1 MVTELGKQV
10 NPGQKSHFSLTSFRF
25 SRPAQNFVAYT
36 KAKETFVTESETEI
50 KSKVEKEATTIRK
63 TKT

>member
-1 MVTELGKQV
+1 M

-25 SRPAQNFVAYT
+25 FRPAQNFVAHT
-36 KAKETFVTESETEI
+36 KAKETFVTESQTEI

-63 TKT
+63 AKT